1 MTRCLFIPL
10 LVASLAL
17 PAAAQ
22 EAEPAPPTLEQ
33 VKAKDMAQSI
43 AEIAALP
50 VHKADK
56 VADVIDIQLKN
67 KLLHIRTSLPASLE
81 QVRIQA
87 PGLSGITTMRLSD
100 VTTSGNPIVTFT
112 LENVDYN
119 TTEGISLNTSVYY
132 TPVHLNISQDLV
144 TIDDQTNSV
153 QLIQATGALGE
164 GQPQVTLHVQVTGDE
179 PVSLQIQAANMIEL
193 RSTHPAEV
201 AKYVDP
207 IFKTLRQE
215 GLLAVDSKLAWQVFA
230 DAFQPSDDLTSTLK
244 AILAR
249 LNAEKFADREAAS
262 AELEQLG
269 QPAALALM
277 RWERRGLND
286 EQLGRIDAFLASFRL
301 IDEAEIERRRKDP
314 DFLLDCLYSEDAAIR
329 RRALE
334 ELRKVTDKNVAF
346 DIEAEPEQRLEA
358 IARLRDS
365 LGAAPATQAKRTLDD
380 EP

>member
-100 VTTSGNPIVTFT
+100 VTSSGNPIVTFT